1 MRIEM
6 QTDFDANYEGRDLS
20 KDNNSCSKA
29 GTNVCHLSEE
39 SFRERLDC
47 ESKAIVNYTEQPKMI
62 ANENAF

>member
-6 QTDFDANYEGRDLS
+6 QTDFDANYAGRDLS

-29 GTNVCHLSEE
+29 GTNVCQ
-39 SFRERLDC
+39 ERVGC
-47 ESKAIVNYTEQPKMI
+47 ESKAIVNYTKQPKMI